1 MPDDKRFIFDQGTWI
16 LLFGEFCVIAS
27 GDHRDQAFKLDHWLL
42 SKTRQTL
49 PAKKY
54 GAEFSSIKF

>member
-1 MPDDKRFIFDQGTWI
+1 MPDDKRFIFDQVTWI

-27 GDHRDQAFKLDHWLL
+27 GNHRDQTFKLDHWLL

-49 PAKKY
+49 PA
-54 GAEFSSIKF
+54 